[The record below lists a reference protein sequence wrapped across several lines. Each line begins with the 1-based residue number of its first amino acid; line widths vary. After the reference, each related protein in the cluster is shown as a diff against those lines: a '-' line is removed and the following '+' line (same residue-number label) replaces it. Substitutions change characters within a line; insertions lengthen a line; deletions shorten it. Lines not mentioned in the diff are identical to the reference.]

1 MFSKQQLYILWTSL
15 ALFALTTISDLFF
28 SIENNTHRY
37 QNTIENYLHSQE
49 KKVKRWFEEK
59 NFIAKYIHPAT
70 DSSSTA
76 IAQIEALS
84 QEAFHFFIYKDSSLL
99 FWSNKNVQPLPLAD
113 LPDLSMTFEPIDNHS
128 FTVIKESQYEQCSR
142 TYWTP
147 DSHRVTIVGLI
158 PIKKIY
164 ASLEG
169 GYLENH
175 FPASSWIPSQL
186 KLVADS
192 TNFPIKTATQK
203 TLCFIDNKE
212 ATADKMHDIWFILLA
227 ASGFVMLGRL
237 GDGISKQLLQ
247 NSTSIRNGMIFFTVQ
262 FMALRFGIHTL
273 EKSNYIPGLTQ
284 YFAYFKPT
292 SLFVLALSSML
303 IHTIFLLW
311 LAVFVDNYFHLP
323 ATTPRPK
330 RIIKTFALYFLVI
343 MLIVLIVGVIND
355 IVKYSDITLSFDNMF
370 NIKLPNFI
378 AIASLALM
386 LIAVF
391 LICRRFIEIVE
402 TFQLPFWNVQF
413 PIILVNAAISMPC
426 FHLYDLNLQSWVL
439 FTFIVSYIA
448 TFRFF
453 IQQHSRNLIWLV
465 TWLVILSVMP
475 SMFISI
481 LNDSKEAKTLEA
493 YARYLGNERDA
504 QAEGFIKNLKKQIE
518 NDGFLKSFSAIPLRM
533 GLDTTA
539 MRRRIDKY
547 YDGSN
552 YLSSHYKLKYYA
564 YNGHGQAVFKEE
576 NANLEVLRR
585 AIQNGQTVKSDST
598 IYFWTDNKNSYS
610 YLTQSVIYLND
621 RKDIPINIVM
631 EFTRQDMLSSRVS
644 TELLVGLQFKSIPNL
659 DRYSYAIYKDNIC
672 VEQNRIGTYDKYLNT
687 EWLPERDFTKK
698 MELRNTR
705 TDLLY
710 RSPNDIT
717 VIIGK
722 EMSSAFSIINLMTY
736 IFLTLMAMLFILAV
750 IDYFLVPIL
759 PKTLRFSY
767 SWSTSLGN
775 RIQIPTIGFI
785 LISFILLGFFTIT
798 FFKATSAR
806 YYERDMEEKT
816 ASILSTIIDDI
827 RELNRE
833 TNAALTQKKIQ
844 ETLERLANVHQTAI
858 HYFNPDGALSNSSEK
873 NLFDKGIVSKY
884 MNPLAYATLKNQ
896 FHPHYNT
903 EEHIGEYRYKTSYYT
918 VRDTGAMVLGFLE
931 LPLYSR
937 DRKLRT
943 EISAFLGWILFVYL
957 SLFIA
962 GAAMA
967 VNITMQIVEPIKKLG
982 EHLKRLTLGKQNEMI
997 DRRNDEIGL
1006 LIDAYNTKVT
1016 ELDESAAALQ
1026 ESERRNAWREMAKQ
1040 VAHEIRNPLTPIRL
1054 AVQHLDVIRIQHP
1067 HLLDTYVARS
1077 NKVVL
1082 EQLDSLER
1090 ILKEFSD
1097 LAKMPQAN
1105 SEEFIL
1111 NELIESVFTLFG
1123 YRRNDVE
1130 LNLYMPDL
1138 KFSVYAD
1145 RNLLT
1150 NALNNLLINAAQAI
1164 PASQKGKID
1173 VSVYRR
1179 DRSVVIKI
1187 TDNGSGIPKD
1197 IQEKIFKPN
1206 FTTKS
1211 YGSGLGLLITK
1222 NIVESVNGKLYFETE
1237 DNVGTS
1243 FFLELDIQSIIPN

>member
-15 ALFALTTISDLFF
+15 ALFALTMVSDLFF

-37 QNTIENYLHSQE
+37 QNTIEQYLHSQE
-49 KKVKRWFEEK
+49 KIVKRWFADK
-59 NFIAKYIHPAT
+59 NFIDKYIHSTT
-70 DSSSTA
+70 DTTNALLSP
-76 IAQIEALS
+76 IEALS
-84 QEAFHFFIYKDSSLL
+84 REAFHFFIYKDSTLL
-99 FWSNKNVQPLPLAD
+99 FWSNKNVQPLPIAD
-113 LPDLSMTFEPIDNHS
+113 LPDPGFTLEPIDNYN
-128 FTVIKESQYEQCSR
+128 FTVIQESQYEQCCR
-142 TYWTP
+142 VYWTP

-186 KLVADS
+186 KLGTDS
-192 TNFPIKTATQK
+192 TNFPIKTATRK
-203 TLCFIDNKE
+203 SLCWIDNRE

-227 ASGFVMLGRL
+227 TGGFLMLGRL
-237 GDGISKQLLQ
+237 GDGIAKQLLQ
-247 NSTSIRNGMIFFTVQ
+247 NSSSIRNSMLFFTIQ
-262 FMALRFGIHTL
+262 FIVLRLGIHLL
-273 EKSNYIPGLTQ
+273 EKSNHIPGLTQ
-284 YFAYFKPT
+284 YFAYFKPN
-292 SLFVLALSSML
+292 SLFVLALSSLL

-311 LAVFVDNYFHLP
+311 LAVFIDNHFTLP
-323 ATTPRPK
+323 VTTHRYQ
-330 RIIKTFALYFLVI
+330 RIIKPFILYCLVI

-355 IVKYSDITLSFDNMF
+355 IVKYSDISLSFDNMF
-370 NIKLPNFI
+370 NLKLPNFI
-378 AIASLALM
+378 AISSLSLM

-402 TFQLPFWNVQF
+402 TFKLPFWKIQF
-413 PIILVNAAISMPC
+413 PIILVNAAISMP
-426 FHLYDLNLQSWVL
+426 FFYKYELNLQSWIL
-439 FTFIVSYIA
+439 FIFIVIYIA
-448 TFRFF
+448 AFRHF
-453 IQQHSRNLIWLV
+453 IRQHSRNLIWLV
-465 TWLVILSVMP
+465 IWLVILSVMP

-481 LNDSKEAKTLEA
+481 LNDSKESKTLVD
-493 YARYLGNERDA
+493 YAGFLSNERDVR
-504 QAEGFIKNLKKQIE
+504 AERFIKALKTQIE
-518 NDGFLKSFSAIPLRM
+518 NDGFLKSFSAMPFHI

-539 MRRRIDKY
+539 MIRRIDKY
-547 YDGSN
+547 YDGIN
-552 YLSSHYKLKYYA
+552 YLSSHYRLKYYA
-564 YNGHGQAVFKEE
+564 YNSRGQAVFKET

-585 AIQNGQTVKSDST
+585 AVRDGETVKSDTT
-598 IYFWTDNKNSYS
+598 IYFWTDNKGSYS

-621 RKDIPINIVM
+621 RKDNPIYIVM

-644 TELLVGLQFKSIPNL
+644 TELLVGLQFKSIPHL
-659 DRYSYAIYKDNIC
+659 DHYSYAIYKDNVC

-687 EWLPERDFTKK
+687 DWLPDTNRTRK
-698 MELRNTR
+698 MVLSNTR
-705 TDLLY
+705 EDLLY

-722 EMSSAFSIINLMTY
+722 ETSSAFSIANLMTY
-736 IFLTLMAMLFILAV
+736 IFLTLMAMLFCLTA
-750 IDYFLVPIL
+750 IDYFIPIL
-759 PKTLRFSY
+759 PRTLRFSY
-767 SWSTSLGN
+767 SYKTSLGN
-775 RIQIPTIGFI
+775 RIQMPIIGFI
-785 LISFILLGFFTIT
+785 LIAFILLGFFTII
-798 FFKATSAR
+798 FFRFTSAK

-833 TNAALTQKKIQ
+833 TNGALTQKKIQ

-896 FHPHYNT
+896 MHPHYNT
-903 EEHIGEYRYKTSYYT
+903 EEHIGAYHYKTSYYT
-918 VRDTGAMVLGFLE
+918 VRDTGKTVLGFLE

-943 EISAFLGWILFVYL
+943 EISAFLGLILFVYL

-962 GAAMA
+962 GAGVA
-967 VNITMQIVEPIKKLG
+967 VNITLQIVEPIKKLG
-982 EHLKRLTLGKQNEMI
+982 EHLKRLTLGKKNEMI
-997 DRRNDEIGL
+997 ERRSDEIGL

-1111 NELIESVFTLFG
+1111 NDLIESVFTLFG

-1130 LNLYMPDL
+1130 LNLHLPDL

-1173 VSVYRR
+1173 MSVYRR

-1237 DNVGTS
+1237 ENVGTS
-1243 FFLELDIQSIIPN
+1243 FFLELDIQSIIPNL

>member
-1 MFSKQQLYILWTSL
+1 DVR
-15 ALFALTTISDLFF
+15 A
-28 SIENNTHRY
+28 E
-37 QNTIENYLHSQE
+37 
-49 KKVKRWFEEK
+49 
-59 NFIAKYIHPAT
+59 
-70 DSSSTA
+70 
-76 IAQIEALS
+76 
-84 QEAFHFFIYKDSSLL
+84 
-99 FWSNKNVQPLPLAD
+99 
-113 LPDLSMTFEPIDNHS
+113 
-128 FTVIKESQYEQCSR
+128 
-142 TYWTP
+142 
-147 DSHRVTIVGLI
+147 
-158 PIKKIY
+158 
-164 ASLEG
+164 
-169 GYLENH
+169 
-175 FPASSWIPSQL
+175 
-186 KLVADS
+186 
-192 TNFPIKTATQK
+192 
-203 TLCFIDNKE
+203 
-212 ATADKMHDIWFILLA
+212 
-227 ASGFVMLGRL
+227 
-237 GDGISKQLLQ
+237 
-247 NSTSIRNGMIFFTVQ
+247 
-262 FMALRFGIHTL
+262 
-273 EKSNYIPGLTQ
+273 
-284 YFAYFKPT
+284 
-292 SLFVLALSSML
+292 
-303 IHTIFLLW
+303 
-311 LAVFVDNYFHLP
+311 
-323 ATTPRPK
+323 
-330 RIIKTFALYFLVI
+330 
-343 MLIVLIVGVIND
+343 
-355 IVKYSDITLSFDNMF
+355 
-370 NIKLPNFI
+370 
-378 AIASLALM
+378 
-386 LIAVF
+386 
-391 LICRRFIEIVE
+391 RFIK
-402 TFQLPFWNVQF
+402 
-413 PIILVNAAISMPC
+413 
-426 FHLYDLNLQSWVL
+426 DL
-439 FTFIVSYIA
+439 
-448 TFRFF
+448 
-453 IQQHSRNLIWLV
+453 
-465 TWLVILSVMP
+465 
-475 SMFISI
+475 
-481 LNDSKEAKTLEA
+481 KT
-493 YARYLGNERDA
+493 
-504 QAEGFIKNLKKQIE
+504 QIE
-518 NDGFLKSFSAIPLRM
+518 NDGFLKSFSAMPFHI

-539 MRRRIDKY
+539 MIRRIDKY
-547 YDGSN
+547 YDGIN
-552 YLSSHYKLKYYA
+552 YLSSHYRLKYYA
-564 YNGHGQAVFKEE
+564 YNSRGQAVFKET

-585 AIQNGQTVKSDST
+585 AVRDGETVKSDTT
-598 IYFWTDNKNSYS
+598 IYFWTDNKWSYS

-621 RKDIPINIVM
+621 RKDNPIYIVM

-644 TELLVGLQFKSIPNL
+644 TELLVGLQFKSIPHL
-659 DRYSYAIYKDNIC
+659 DHYSYAIYKDNVC

-687 EWLPERDFTKK
+687 DWLPDTNRAKK
-698 MELRNTR
+698 MVLSNTR
-705 TDLLY
+705 EDLLY

-722 EMSSAFSIINLMTY
+722 ETSSAFSIANLMTY
-736 IFLTLMAMLFILAV
+736 IFLTLMAMLFCLTA
-750 IDYFLVPIL
+750 IDYFIPIL
-759 PKTLRFSY
+759 PRTLRFSY
-767 SWSTSLGN
+767 SYKTSLGN
-775 RIQIPTIGFI
+775 RIQMPIIGFI
-785 LISFILLGFFTIT
+785 LIAFILLGFFTII
-798 FFKATSAR
+798 FFRFTSAK

-896 FHPHYNT
+896 MHPHYNT
-903 EEHIGEYRYKTSYYT
+903 EEHIGAYHYKTSYYT
-918 VRDTGAMVLGFLE
+918 VRDTGKTVLGFLE

-943 EISAFLGWILFVYL
+943 EISAFLGLILFVYL

-962 GAAMA
+962 GAGVA
-967 VNITMQIVEPIKKLG
+967 VNITLQIVEPIKKLG
-982 EHLKRLTLGKQNEMI
+982 EHLKRLTLGKKNEMI
-997 DRRNDEIGL
+997 ERRSDEIGL

-1111 NELIESVFTLFG
+1111 NDLIESVFTLFG

-1130 LNLYMPDL
+1130 LNLHLPDL
-1138 KFSVYAD
+1138 RFSVYAD

-1173 VSVYRR
+1173 MSVYRR

-1237 DNVGTS
+1237 ENIGTS
-1243 FFLELDIQSIIPN
+1243 FFLELDIQSIIPNL

>member
-15 ALFALTTISDLFF
+15 ALFALTAISDLFF

-37 QNTIENYLHSQE
+37 QNTIEDYLHHQE
-49 KKVKRWFEEK
+49 KRVKRWFEEK
-59 NFIAKYIHPAT
+59 NFIAKYINPT
-70 DSSSTA
+70 LDSSNA
-76 IAQIEALS
+76 LIPQIEELS

-99 FWSNKNVQPLPLAD
+99 FWSNKNVQPPPIAD
-113 LPDLSMTFEPIDNHS
+113 LPDPSLTFEPVDNYH
-128 FTVIKESQYEQCSR
+128 FTVLKESQYEQCAR

-158 PIKKIY
+158 PIKKVY

-186 KLVADS
+186 TLAADS

-203 TLCFIDNKE
+203 TLCYIDNKE

-227 ASGFVMLGRL
+227 TGGFVMLGRL

-247 NSTSIRNGMIFFTVQ
+247 NSTSIRNGMLFFTLQ
-262 FMALRFGIHTL
+262 FIVLRLGIHML

-284 YFAYFKPT
+284 YFAYFKPN

-303 IHTIFLLW
+303 IHTVFLLW
-311 LAVFVDNYFHLP
+311 MAVFIDNYFMLP
-323 ATTPRPK
+323 VTTHRYQ
-330 RIIKTFALYFLVI
+330 RIIKPFSLYFLVI
-343 MLIVLIVGVIND
+343 MLLVLIVGVIND
-355 IVKYSDITLSFDNMF
+355 IVKYSDISLSFDNMF
-370 NIKLPNFI
+370 NIKMPNFI
-378 AIASLALM
+378 AITSLGLM

-391 LICRRFIEIVE
+391 LICRRFVEIVE
-402 TFQLPFWNVQF
+402 SFQLPFWKVQF
-413 PIILVNAAISMPC
+413 PIILVNAALSMP
-426 FHLYDLNLQSWVL
+426 FFYMYDLNLQSWIL
-439 FTFIVSYIA
+439 FIFIVIYIA

-453 IQQHSRNLIWLV
+453 IQQHSRSLIWLV
-465 TWLVILSVMP
+465 IWLVILSAMP
-475 SMFISI
+475 SIFISI
-481 LNDSKEAKTLEA
+481 LNGSKEAKTLTA

-518 NDGFLKSFSAIPLRM
+518 NDGFLKSFSAIPFHI

-539 MRRRIDKY
+539 MIRRIDKY

-552 YLSSHYKLKYYA
+552 YLSSHYRLKYYA
-564 YNGHGQAVFKEE
+564 YNRLNQAVFKES
-576 NANLEVLRR
+576 NANLEKFNR
-585 AIQNGQTVKSDST
+585 AAQERQTVKSDST
-598 IYFWTDNKNSYS
+598 IYFWTDNKGSYS

-621 RKDIPINIVM
+621 RKDNPIYIVM

-644 TELLVGLQFKSIPNL
+644 TELLVGLQFKSIPHL
-659 DRYSYAIYKDNIC
+659 DHYSYAIYKDNIC

-687 EWLPERDFTKK
+687 KWLPERDFTKK
-698 MELRNTR
+698 MDIRNTR
-705 TDLLY
+705 EDLLY
-710 RSPNDIT
+710 RSPNDIA

-722 EMSSAFSIINLMTY
+722 ETTSSFSIVNLMTY
-736 IFLTLMAMLFILAV
+736 IFLTLMATLFVLAIV
-750 IDYFLVPIL
+750 DYFLIPIL
-759 PKTLRFSY
+759 PKTLRFNY
-767 SWSTSLGN
+767 SLTSSLGN

-785 LISFILLGFFTIT
+785 LFSFILLGFFTIS

-858 HYFNPDGALSNSSEK
+858 HYFNPDGGLSSSSEK

-896 FHPHYNT
+896 LHPHYNT
-903 EEHIGEYRYKTSYYT
+903 EEHLGKYHYKTSYYT
-918 VRDTGAMVLGFLE
+918 VRDTGANVLGFLE

-943 EISAFLGWILFVYL
+943 EISTFLGWILFAYL
-957 SLFIA
+957 ALFIGGA
-962 GAAMA
+962 GMA
-967 VNITMQIVEPIKKLG
+967 FNITLQIVEPIKQLG

-997 DRRNDEIGL
+997 ERRNDEIGL

-1016 ELDESAAALQ
+1016 ELDESALALQ

-1123 YRRNDVE
+1123 YRRSDVE
-1130 LNLYMPDL
+1130 LNLHMPDL

-1164 PASQKGKID
+1164 PASKKGKID
-1173 VSVYRR
+1173 LSVYRR

-1237 DNVGTS
+1237 EDVGTS
-1243 FFLELDIQSIIPN
+1243 FFLELDIQSIIPM

>member
-15 ALFALTTISDLFF
+15 ALFALTIVSDLFF

-49 KKVKRWFEEK
+49 KRIKRWFDDK
-59 NFIAKYIHPAT
+59 NFIDKYIHSTT
-70 DSSSTA
+70 DTA
-76 IAQIEALS
+76 NALLAPIEELS
-84 QEAFHFFIYKDSSLL
+84 REAFQFFIYKDSTLL
-99 FWSNKNVQPLPLAD
+99 FWSNKNVQPLPIAD
-113 LPDLSMTFEPIDNHS
+113 LPDPGFTLEPIDNYH
-128 FTVIKESQYEQCSR
+128 FTVIQESQYEQYSR
-142 TYWTP
+142 VYWTP

-186 KLVADS
+186 KLGSDS
-192 TNFPIKTATQK
+192 TNFPIRTATQK
-203 TLCFIDNKE
+203 QLCWIDNRD

-227 ASGFVMLGRL
+227 TGGFVMLGRL
-237 GDGISKQLLQ
+237 GDGIAKQLLQ
-247 NSTSIRNGMIFFTVQ
+247 NSKSIRNSMLFFTIQ
-262 FMALRFGIHTL
+262 FIVLRLGIHVL
-273 EKSNYIPGLTQ
+273 EKSKHIPGLAE
-284 YFAYFKPT
+284 YFAYFKTT
-292 SLFVLALSSML
+292 SLFVLALSSLL
-303 IHTIFLLW
+303 IHTVFLLW
-311 LAVFVDNYFHLP
+311 LAVFIDNHFTLP
-323 ATTPRPK
+323 VTTHRYK
-330 RIIKTFALYFLVI
+330 RIIKPFVLYFLVI
-343 MLIVLIVGVIND
+343 MLLVLIVGVIND
-355 IVKYSDITLSFDNMF
+355 IVKHSDISLSFDNMF
-370 NIKLPNFI
+370 NLKLPNFI
-378 AIASLALM
+378 AISSLSLM

-402 TFQLPFWNVQF
+402 TFKLPFWKVQF
-413 PIILVNAAISMPC
+413 PIILVNAALSMP
-426 FHLYDLNLQSWVL
+426 FFYKYELNLQSWIL
-439 FTFIVSYIA
+439 FIFIVIYIA
-448 TFRFF
+448 AFRHF
-453 IQQHSRNLIWLV
+453 IRQHSRNLIWLV
-465 TWLVILSVMP
+465 IWLVILSVMP

-481 LNDSKEAKTLEA
+481 LNDSKESKTLMD
-493 YARYLGNERDA
+493 YAGYLGNERDA
-504 QAEGFIKNLKKQIE
+504 QAEGVIKNLKKQIE
-518 NDGFLKSFSAIPLRM
+518 NDGFLKSFSAIPLHI
-533 GLDTTA
+533 GLDTTTII
-539 MRRRIDKY
+539 RRINKY
-547 YDGSN
+547 YDGNN
-552 YLSSHYKLKYYA
+552 YLSSHYRLKYYA
-564 YNGHGQAVFKEE
+564 YNSRGQAVFKEK

-585 AIQNGQTVKSDST
+585 AVRDGETVKSDTT
-598 IYFWTDNKNSYS
+598 IYFWTDNKGSYS
-610 YLTQSVIYLND
+610 YLTQSVIFLND
-621 RKDIPINIVM
+621 RKDNPIYIVM

-644 TELLVGLQFKSIPNL
+644 TELLVGLQFKSIPHL
-659 DRYSYAIYKDNIC
+659 DHYSYAIYKDNVC
-672 VEQNRIGTYDKYLNT
+672 VEQNRIGTYDKYLNAD
-687 EWLPERDFTKK
+687 WLPDKNSTKK
-698 MELRNTR
+698 IALSNTR
-705 TDLLY
+705 EDLLY
-710 RSPNDIT
+710 RSPNDIA

-722 EMSSAFSIINLMTY
+722 ETSSAFSIANLMTY
-736 IFLTLMAMLFILAV
+736 IFLTLMAMLFCLTA
-750 IDYFLVPIL
+750 IDYFVRIL

-767 SWSTSLGN
+767 SFKTSLGN
-775 RIQIPTIGFI
+775 RIQMPIIGFI
-785 LISFILLGFFTIT
+785 LISFILLGFFTII
-798 FFKATSAR
+798 FFRFTSAK

-858 HYFNPDGALSNSSEK
+858 HYFNTDGALSNSSEK

-896 FHPHYNT
+896 VHPHYNT
-903 EEHIGEYRYKTSYYT
+903 EEQIGAYHYKTSYYT
-918 VRDTGAMVLGFLE
+918 VRDTGRTVLGFLE

-943 EISAFLGWILFVYL
+943 EISAFLGLILFVYL

-962 GAAMA
+962 GAGVA
-967 VNITMQIVEPIKKLG
+967 VNITLQIVEPIKKLG
-982 EHLKRLTLGKQNEMI
+982 EHLKRLTLGKKNEMI
-997 DRRNDEIGL
+997 DRRSDEIGL

-1026 ESERRNAWREMAKQ
+1026 ESERRNAWRDMAKQ

-1130 LNLYMPDL
+1130 LNLHLPDL

-1164 PASQKGKID
+1164 PPSQKGKID
-1173 VSVYRR
+1173 MSVYRR

-1237 DNVGTS
+1237 ENVGTS

>member
-1 MFSKQQLYILWTSL
+1 
-15 ALFALTTISDLFF
+15 
-28 SIENNTHRY
+28 
-37 QNTIENYLHSQE
+37 
-49 KKVKRWFEEK
+49 
-59 NFIAKYIHPAT
+59 
-70 DSSSTA
+70 
-76 IAQIEALS
+76 
-84 QEAFHFFIYKDSSLL
+84 
-99 FWSNKNVQPLPLAD
+99 
-113 LPDLSMTFEPIDNHS
+113 
-128 FTVIKESQYEQCSR
+128 
-142 TYWTP
+142 
-147 DSHRVTIVGLI
+147 
-158 PIKKIY
+158 
-164 ASLEG
+164 
-169 GYLENH
+169 
-175 FPASSWIPSQL
+175 
-186 KLVADS
+186 
-192 TNFPIKTATQK
+192 
-203 TLCFIDNKE
+203 
-212 ATADKMHDIWFILLA
+212 
-227 ASGFVMLGRL
+227 
-237 GDGISKQLLQ
+237 
-247 NSTSIRNGMIFFTVQ
+247 
-262 FMALRFGIHTL
+262 
-273 EKSNYIPGLTQ
+273 
-284 YFAYFKPT
+284 
-292 SLFVLALSSML
+292 
-303 IHTIFLLW
+303 
-311 LAVFVDNYFHLP
+311 
-323 ATTPRPK
+323 
-330 RIIKTFALYFLVI
+330 
-343 MLIVLIVGVIND
+343 
-355 IVKYSDITLSFDNMF
+355 
-370 NIKLPNFI
+370 
-378 AIASLALM
+378 
-386 LIAVF
+386 
-391 LICRRFIEIVE
+391 
-402 TFQLPFWNVQF
+402 
-413 PIILVNAAISMPC
+413 
-426 FHLYDLNLQSWVL
+426 
-439 FTFIVSYIA
+439 
-448 TFRFF
+448 
-453 IQQHSRNLIWLV
+453 
-465 TWLVILSVMP
+465 
-475 SMFISI
+475 MFISI